1 MPPRGILGGMGC
13 KLNFFDKLKPSPF
26 LGECRLAAFSRGWD
40 TDLIFITNENH
51 PLEVPMK
58 RIISDKP
65 YLILQLLSIVAIFVY
80 LFFTTGYQHQVVFGC
95 WIASLLL
102 LIATSI
108 YCIIKKRWILTS
120 VNLSLLILCFLSLMI
135 LPYSA

>member
-1 MPPRGILGGMGC
+1 
-13 KLNFFDKLKPSPF
+13 
-26 LGECRLAAFSRGWD
+26 
-40 TDLIFITNENH
+40 
-51 PLEVPMK
+51 MK

-65 YLILQLLSIVAIFVY
+65 YLILQLLSIVAIFAY

-108 YCIIKKRWILTS
+108 YCIVKKRWIFTS

>member
-1 MPPRGILGGMGC
+1 
-13 KLNFFDKLKPSPF
+13 
-26 LGECRLAAFSRGWD
+26 
-40 TDLIFITNENH
+40 
-51 PLEVPMK
+51 MK
-58 RIISDKP
+58 HIISDKP
-65 YLILQLLSIVAIFVY
+65 YLILQLLSIVAIFAY

-108 YCIIKKRWILTS
+108 YCIVKKRWILTS

>member
-1 MPPRGILGGMGC
+1 
-13 KLNFFDKLKPSPF
+13 
-26 LGECRLAAFSRGWD
+26 
-40 TDLIFITNENH
+40 
-51 PLEVPMK
+51 MK

-65 YLILQLLSIVAIFVY
+65 YLILQLLSIVAIFAY
-80 LFFTTGYQHQVVFGC
+80 LFFTTGYQHQVVFGR
-95 WIASLLL
+95 WIASLLF

-108 YCIIKKRWILTS
+108 YCIVKKRWILTS